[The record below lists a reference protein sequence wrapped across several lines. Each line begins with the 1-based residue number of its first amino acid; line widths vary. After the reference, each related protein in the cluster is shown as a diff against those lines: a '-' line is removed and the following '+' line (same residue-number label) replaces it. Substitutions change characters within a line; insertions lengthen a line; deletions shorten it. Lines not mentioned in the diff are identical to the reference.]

1 MKLTTVAILVLLF
14 VCPILSQTV
23 AATCDKTTGFLRW
36 IEGRVAGLVLAT
48 PKTTGPFDICTEVW
62 GDATNFGGTC
72 CDSDK
77 LKAHFESEMAKHKEK
92 WEKFV
97 KSVGKARNA
106 VKKMDRV
113 KPAPLEADQLRKFQ
127 ENATA
132 LAAVGIKP
140 EQAVDAIKDGA
151 TLDADIEKFKTEGKL
166 CFEETIKTKAKFFCY
181 GCAYKGNTNFFA
193 PSDITGEI
201 KFNIKTGTCNGLLDK
216 CIKTWSFLTK
226 VKQFVAVTDR
236 VANIAEKKEGAP
248 KPLPGFFGPKG
259 GDEVRG
265 LLKGCNGSTA
275 TTAACTQDN
284 LDNICVAFFS
294 FNKPEKVADAIDDTG
309 SRLLQG
315 TTTSAAAPTEEAATI
330 SATGIPMNTA
340 VTGPTY
346 SGVSSIAFG
355 DAGSQTAAF
364 SGIAKV
370 GLAALM
376 SVLISLMI

>member
-14 VCPILSQTV
+14 VCPILSQTTA
-23 AATCDKTTGFLRW
+23 AATCDKTTGFLKW
-36 IEGRVAGLVLAT
+36 IEGRVGGLVLAA
-48 PKTTGPFDICTEVW
+48 PNTTSPFDICNEVW
-62 GDATNFGGTC
+62 GNAITFGGSC
-72 CDSDK
+72 CDGDK
-77 LKAHFESEMAKHKEK
+77 LKGHFESEMAKHKEK

-140 EQAVDAIKDGA
+140 EQAVEAIKDGA

-181 GCAYKGNTNFFA
+181 GCAYKGNTDFFA
-193 PSDITGEI
+193 PSSITGEI

-265 LLKGCNGSTA
+265 LLKGCNGTTTTTA
-275 TTAACTQDN
+275 TCTQDN
-284 LDNICVAFFS
+284 LDSICVAFFS

-309 SRLLQG
+309 SRLLQTA
-315 TTTSAAAPTEEAATI
+315 TTAPTEEAATI